1 MPDFRGM
8 QGRALGGI
16 LWPLWRVRHSGL
28 QHHGSS
34 LVATLPFSSTDHI
47 RGDRSSS
54 VVLESA
60 SHVSAKFHFTGLVTS
75 PGTKWPK
82 IWFRK

>member
-8 QGRALGGI
+8 QGRDSGGL
-16 LWPLWRVRHSGL
+16 LWPLWRVRLSGL
-28 QHHGSS
+28 HHGPS
-34 LVATLPFSSTDHI
+34 LVATLPFWSTDHI
-47 RGDRSSS
+47 RGDRSST

-60 SHVSAKFHFTGLVTS
+60 CHVSSKFHFPGLVTS

-82 IWFRK
+82 MWFRK